1 MTSRLLYTFRQ
12 NIKNLTLIPSGGG
25 AFDVEIDGKLI
36 HSKKQVG
43 TFPDE
48 DALMIELEK
57 MGHQVA

>member
-1 MTSRLLYTFRQ
+1 MTTRLLYTFRSG
-12 NIKNLTLIPSGGG
+12 IKNLTLIPSGGG
-25 AFDVEIDGKLI
+25 VFDVEIDGKLI

-43 TFPDE
+43 KFPDE